1 VAIKKAKAKG
11 KGKEAANKGAKESAE
26 SKKAANVIEVRQQ
39 ITELVTEAA
48 VEIATGVIAGAK
60 SGQLASA
67 KYLFEVAGLYPPTEE
82 TAPPLPEHS
91 LAHTLLRRLG
101 LPTEP
106 VIRDEDQVPAA
117 LAMGWQPVRRPVR
130 VAVQDADEEPS
141 QSADPTR
148 GNERERSDG
157 TDAVE

>member
-1 VAIKKAKAKG
+1 VAIKKVKDKGKAKG
-11 KGKEAANKGAKESAE
+11 TASKSAKEIVE
-26 SKKAANVIEVRQQ
+26 SKKTADAVQVRQQ
-39 ITELVTEAA
+39 ITDLVTEAA

-67 KYLFEVAGLYPPTEE
+67 KYLFEVAGLYPTTEE
-82 TAPPLPEHS
+82 TAPPVPEHS

-117 LAMGWQPVRRPVR
+117 LATSWQPIRKPMR
-130 VAVQDADEEPS
+130 VELQQANDEPS
-141 QSADPTR
+141 QSAD
-148 GNERERSDG
+148 EMRESE
-157 TDAVE
+157 AVGRMP

>member
-1 VAIKKAKAKG
+1 MAIKKAKG
-11 KGKEAANKGAKESAE
+11 KGKAKETASKSAKESAE
-26 SKKAANVIEVRQQ
+26 SKKTADVVEVRQQ

-67 KYLFEVAGLYPPTEE
+67 KYLFEVAGLYPTTEE
-82 TAPPLPEHS
+82 TAPPVPEHS

-117 LAMGWQPVRRPVR
+117 LATGWQPRRKPMR
-130 VAVQDADEEPS
+130 VAVQEADDEPS
-141 QSADPTR
+141 QSADSMR
-148 GNERERSDG
+148 GNERELSDG